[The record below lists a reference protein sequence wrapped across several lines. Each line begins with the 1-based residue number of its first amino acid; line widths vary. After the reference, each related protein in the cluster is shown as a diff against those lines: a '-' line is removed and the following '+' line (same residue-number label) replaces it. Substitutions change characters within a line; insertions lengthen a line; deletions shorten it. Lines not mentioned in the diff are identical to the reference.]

1 MFIIC
6 LAPIYGQLEYK
17 QSNRNFVE
25 SEGTCILLCFS
36 FLLDIYLADESD
48 HWWQKSLNLKFSDHN
63 CIVQGFM
70 LQDSI
75 INAAQGIL
83 KKQFPFKGGFQST
96 LNGQRRRKLFDTLPF
111 DSHSI
116 QILHTGIVSI
126 IHLCTIFTLSF
137 FILGNYHW
145 ICVEVTQKQV
155 KVMDSLGESLD
166 LNDHTLIQIASL
178 VRSEMTSITIQKV
191 STQQQLGVRDCG
203 LFAIAYSLEMCL
215 GSRILHQRFD
225 QNRMRHHLIECLEN
239 HHFTPFPKTTA
250 DVSFSHKKTIKVD
263 VYCICRL
270 PDVYDQEMI
279 QCDSCCEWYHKKCIE
294 FHDIGD
300 EWACLNCD
308 PKV

>member
-1 MFIIC
+1 MNSQTEEVENTC
-6 LAPIYGQLEYK
+6 RSEDGKDTQSQGGRTDKAEAQLHVYGQLECER
-17 QSNRNFVE
+17 SNRNFVQIE
-25 SEGTCILLCFS
+25 
-36 FLLDIYLADESD
+36 ADESD
-48 HWWQKSLNLKFSDHN
+48 HWWQKSLNLKFSDLN

-70 LQDSI
+70 LQDTI
-75 INAAQGIL
+75 INAAQSIL

-96 LNGQRRRKLFDTLPF
+96 LNGQRQRKLFDTLPF

-116 QILHTGIVSI
+116 QILHTG
-126 IHLCTIFTLSF
+126 
-137 FILGNYHW
+137 NYHW
-145 ICVEVTQKQV
+145 ICVEIAQKEV

-178 VRSEMTSITIQKV
+178 VKSEMTSIIIQQV

-203 LFAIAYSLEMCL
+203 LFAIAYSLEICL
-215 GSRILHQRFD
+215 GSRTLHQRFD

-250 DVSFSHKKTIKVD
+250 HVSFSHKKTIKVD

-270 PDVYDQEMI
+270 PDIYDEEMI
-279 QCDSCCEWYHKKCIE
+279 QCDSYCEWYHKKCIE
-294 FHDIGD
+294 VHDIGD

-308 PKV
+308 SKV